1 MLNFPCSSYCVFSLS
16 WLAQDWYPRFWLL
29 WAGCCEHS
37 WLCCLVDIS
46 NHFCWVCA
54 QEGFSGCIFGCCRY
68 CQSKYSFPKCLLL
81 YTVVIRGVF
90 YCDFICISLM
100 ANHVLYWSFVH
111 LDALCEISVHNS
123 FFKNC
128 PFFLSFPCW
137 LIEVLDVFWM
147 VVLCQIM
154 YGKYIYSP
162 SLWLAF
168 ELSWGYLLKFHLS
181 CFSFML
187 CFCVLFKNKAY
198 LKIRK
203 LFFQKLYWCT
213 FHLRYAVCLDL
224 IFVYDV
230 R

>member
-81 YTVVIRGVF
+81 YTVVIWGVF

-128 PFFLSFPCW
+128 PFFFVLSLLTHRSSWCILDGCPLSDHVRQVYLFSQSVACLW
-137 LIEVLDVFWM
+137 TLLRVSVEVSF
-147 VVLCQIM
+147 IM
-154 YGKYIYSP
+154 
-162 SLWLAF
+162 
-168 ELSWGYLLKFHLS
+168 
-181 CFSFML
+181 
-187 CFCVLFKNKAY
+187 
-198 LKIRK
+198 
-203 LFFQKLYWCT
+203 FF
-213 FHLRYAVCLDL
+213 FYAVFLCPL
-224 IFVYDV
+224 
-230 R
+230 